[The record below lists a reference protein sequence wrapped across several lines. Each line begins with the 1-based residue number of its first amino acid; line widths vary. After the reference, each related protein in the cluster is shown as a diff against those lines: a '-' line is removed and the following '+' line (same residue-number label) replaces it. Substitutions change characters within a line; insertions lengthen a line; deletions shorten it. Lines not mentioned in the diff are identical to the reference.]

1 MKTNLCRLLILVWM
15 MGLSVKTET
24 TYAQQQTPVSPYLEA
39 FLSLKTAVD
48 QRFSDSTTG
57 MYHDNPEKGEK
68 AKPYSYLWPLCGLLQ
83 AYNEQEKL
91 QPGASDF
98 NRVWKAIRY
107 YYDPAPPA
115 PAFASYPPTEG
126 GGARFY
132 DDNQWIGIAMLNAY
146 PHGHEPAA
154 LKAGETVYKFMMTG
168 FDTILGGGLYWEE
181 DKKTSKNTCSNGPG
195 VLVALQLY
203 QFTKHKFY
211 LDTALLLYN
220 WVNEKLRS
228 PEGLYYDN
236 LRLDGHL
243 GKAQFSYNSGSMLE
257 SSVYLYEIT
266 RDKKYLAAAKSIA
279 DAALNFFYEDGHFRD
294 SYWFNAVQLR
304 AFQHLL
310 RYDHDNKYVK
320 AFEKC
325 TLQALNNDK
334 NATGLMGTKA
344 PHSLVDQAGMLE
356 ILARL
361 AWLQQRKLI

>member
-1 MKTNLCRLLILVWM
+1 MTTNLSRLLLVVLT

-24 TYAQQQTPVSPYLEA
+24 TYAQHPTPAGPYLQA

-48 QRFSDSTTG
+48 QRFSDSATG
-57 MYHDNPEKGEK
+57 MYHDLPERGEK
-68 AKPYSYLWPLCGLLQ
+68 PRKYCYLWPLCGLLQ

-146 PHGHEPAA
+146 PRGHEPAA

-168 FDTILGGGLYWEE
+168 YDTTLGGGLYWEE

-195 VLVALQLY
+195 ILVALQLY
-203 QFTKHKFY
+203 QITKHRPY

-236 LRLDGHL
+236 IRLDGRI
-243 GKAQFSYNSGSMLE
+243 GKAQFSYNSGTMLE
-257 SSVYLYEIT
+257 SAVYLYEIT
-266 RDKKYLAAAKSIA
+266 RDKKYLAQARALA
-279 DAALNFFYEDGHFRD
+279 DSALAFFYAAGHFRD

-325 TLQALNNDK
+325 TLQALDSDK
-334 NATGLMGTKA
+334 GADGLMGLKKT
-344 PHSLVDQAGMLE
+344 HSLVDQAGMLE

-361 AWLQQRKLI
+361 AWMQQRKWI